1 MGLRDRGPIIGN
13 TLSHPDEK
21 MPPHPLT
28 HIWKHAICAMCHF
41 CGTEHDEHSV
51 QTSNLQVSVTLLN
64 HKKCPLS
71 QNVGYEAL

>member
-1 MGLRDRGPIIGN
+1 
-13 TLSHPDEK
+13 
-21 MPPHPLT
+21 
-28 HIWKHAICAMCHF
+28 MCHF